1 MLVLETLEQAVKE
14 TKKVISND
22 IKEQSLERFRSN
34 KRSHRWNGPVIK
46 GS

>member
-14 TKKVISND
+14 TKQAITQNLE
-22 IKEQSLERFRSN
+22 EQSLERFRSK
-34 KRSHRWNGPVIK
+34 KRSHRWDGPVIK